1 MLQAQRRKLSNVFIY
16 AGSVVGIL
24 VILGAIFPDQ
34 FGRIS
39 SAIATWI
46 SHTFGWYYMLL
57 YTVILGF
64 FAFLIFSPIGKLKLG
79 KPDDKPDFNRIS
91 WITMLFSAGMGIG
104 LVFYGASEPISDY
117 LSPATA
123 DPETKKAMADAFKY
137 SFLDY
142 GFHPWAVYGIVALA
156 LAYAQFR
163 KGEKGLISRTLRPI
177 LGNKVEGWMGDVID
191 ALSVFATII
200 GVAVSLGVGAMQIN
214 GGLNY
219 LFGLPNNKLVQGIII
234 AIVTVLFLYSAWSGL
249 SKGIQYLSNLNM
261 FFAALLLIV
270 ILIVGPTVLIL
281 NTLTNGVGHYLNSF
295 FEISLDSAPLN
306 HQKSK
311 WLQLWTLNYWGWWM
325 SWSPFVGL
333 FIARISKGRSIR
345 EFAIAVLGA
354 PFIVSVI
361 WFSAFGTTGIHVG
374 QAHKKIFD
382 MPPETQLFGI
392 FSHLPMSFILSMV
405 ALLLISS
412 FFITSADSATYVLG
426 SQTSFGTLYPS
437 GFVKIVW
444 GIGLAAI
451 AYVLLLAGGDTG
463 LDALQS
469 AAIISALPFSI
480 VVIMMMIAFYKDA
493 NAERKFL
500 GLSLQPNEKQHQFYV
515 KEQEKHMKH

>member
-177 LGNKVEGWMGDVID
+177 LGNKVEG
-191 ALSVFATII
+191 
-200 GVAVSLGVGAMQIN
+200 
-214 GGLNY
+214 
-219 LFGLPNNKLVQGIII
+219 
-234 AIVTVLFLYSAWSGL
+234 
-249 SKGIQYLSNLNM
+249 
-261 FFAALLLIV
+261 
-270 ILIVGPTVLIL
+270 
-281 NTLTNGVGHYLNSF
+281 
-295 FEISLDSAPLN
+295 
-306 HQKSK
+306 
-311 WLQLWTLNYWGWWM
+311 
-325 SWSPFVGL
+325 
-333 FIARISKGRSIR
+333 
-345 EFAIAVLGA
+345 
-354 PFIVSVI
+354 
-361 WFSAFGTTGIHVG
+361 
-374 QAHKKIFD
+374 
-382 MPPETQLFGI
+382 
-392 FSHLPMSFILSMV
+392 
-405 ALLLISS
+405 
-412 FFITSADSATYVLG
+412 
-426 SQTSFGTLYPS
+426 
-437 GFVKIVW
+437 
-444 GIGLAAI
+444 
-451 AYVLLLAGGDTG
+451 
-463 LDALQS
+463 
-469 AAIISALPFSI
+469 
-480 VVIMMMIAFYKDA
+480 
-493 NAERKFL
+493 
-500 GLSLQPNEKQHQFYV
+500 
-515 KEQEKHMKH
+515 